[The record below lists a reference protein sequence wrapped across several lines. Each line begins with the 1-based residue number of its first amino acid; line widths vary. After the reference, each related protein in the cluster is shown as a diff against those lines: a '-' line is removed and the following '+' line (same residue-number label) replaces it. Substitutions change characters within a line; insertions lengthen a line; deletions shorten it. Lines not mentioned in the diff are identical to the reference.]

1 MILLEP
7 SPGTPTPPV
16 DPCVPPKLSF
26 SESPW
31 TMLMSSYRLRS
42 LAPAIQG
49 YWRATITALGLL
61 ARVQLCFSK
70 LLLRQYTPSLFC
82 PLWQARHPAD
92 PPAHRPAGHRGGHHC
107 RKEVTHRYHCRRN

>member
-1 MILLEP
+1 MNTLLA
-7 SPGTPTPPV
+7 
-16 DPCVPPKLSF
+16 LSAPQSIHAF
-26 SESPW
+26 QQNSLSGCAW

-70 LLLRQYTPSLFC
+70 LLLRQYTPSLTVLFPC
-82 PLWQARHPAD
+82 VEQRQ
-92 PPAHRPAGHRGGHHC
+92 G
-107 RKEVTHRYHCRRN
+107 